1 MSQREIH
8 LHNALDL
15 LADLV
20 AEKVAARL
28 GSQVE
33 PVAVQQVPAPK
44 TEASEPEEP
53 VAEEPSTGGASV
65 EEVRAMFVELGKEM
79 GRDAQVSVLKE
90 FNAKKLSEV
99 EPEKFGSVVGVIGA
113 MLKEHRDGV

>member
-1 MSQREIH
+1 MSNYQAQAAQ
-8 LHNALDL
+8 ALDL
-15 LADLV
+15 LAELV

-28 GSQVE
+28 SEQPASAQPE
-33 PVAVQQVPAPK
+33 PAPN
-44 TEASEPEEP
+44 AEPEPP
-53 VAEEPSTGGASV
+53 VVETGGASAD
-65 EEVRAMFVELGKEM
+65 EVRAMFVELGKEM